1 MSDKSLIKFLYQP
14 EHKGVFPEPVA
25 ANKVLPS
32 FYKSLKPQ
40 WDDGV
45 TSGTAKRC
53 IPFLEATSA
62 GYIIPLWADL
72 EVKTNNGEISLTFPD
87 YLPMSNSLGQHDI
100 QQLKGYPLED
110 NPYGSNLMKFINPWT
125 IETPEGY
132 SCMFMSP
139 MNHFETRFKII
150 DGIVD
155 TDNYYNQVNFP
166 FVWTGGDGS
175 FFIPQGTPL
184 VQVVPFKRQETTSVV
199 EELDI
204 ERDRLTKS
212 RLGTKLFN
220 SYRQLN
226 WHKRKDETNG
236 GLDV

>member
-1 MSDKSLIKFLYQP
+1 LSDKCLIKFLYHH
-14 EHKGVFPEPVA
+14 EHQGVFPEPIA

-40 WDDGV
+40 SDDSV
-45 TSGTAKRC
+45 QSSTAKRC
-53 IPFLEATSA
+53 IPFLEAASA

-72 EVKTNNGEISLTFPD
+72 EVKANNGEISLTFPD
-87 YLPMSNSLGQHDI
+87 DLPMSESLGQHSI
-100 QQLKGYPLED
+100 EQLKGYPLE
-110 NPYGSNLMKFINPWT
+110 NKPYGSSLMKFINPWT

-139 MNHFETRFKII
+139 SNHFETRFQII

-155 TDNYYNQVNFP
+155 TDNYYTQINFP

-199 EELDI
+199 EELDV
-204 ERDRLTKS
+204 ERHRLAHS
-212 RLGTKLFN
+212 RLNTKLVN
-220 SYRQLN
+220 KYRQLN

>member
-1 MSDKSLIKFLYQP
+1 MSDKPVIKFLFRK
-14 EHKGVFPEPVA
+14 EHNGVFPKPVA
-25 ANKVLPS
+25 ANKTFPS

-40 WDDGV
+40 TNESV

-53 IPFLEATSA
+53 IPFLEAASA

-72 EVKTNNGEISLTFPD
+72 EVIADNGQIHLTFPD
-87 YLPMSNSLGQHDI
+87 GLPMGDSLGQHDI
-100 QQLKGYPLED
+100 EQLKGYPLEGK
-110 NPYGSNLMKFINPWT
+110 PYGSSLLKFINPWT
-125 IETPEGY
+125 IQTPEGY

-150 DGIVD
+150 DGVVD
-155 TDNYYNQVNFP
+155 TDSYYNEVNFP
-166 FVWTGGDGS
+166 FVWTGGDGF

-184 VQVVPFKRQETTSVV
+184 VQVVPFKRQETAISV
-199 EELDI
+199 EELDL
-204 ERDRLTKS
+204 EHHRLTES
-212 RLGTKLFN
+212 RINTKLFN
-220 SYRQLN
+220 KYRQLS